1 MRRVQTGSDPALQW
15 IFRDISERKQLD
27 RMRDDLAAMV
37 YHDLRSPLAN
47 ITSSL
52 DLLDALLPAENS
64 EDTRQVFEIAQR
76 AVARLQR
83 MINSPKVLKLQ

>member
-1 MRRVQTGSDPALQW
+1 
-15 IFRDISERKQLD
+15 
-27 RMRDDLAAMV
+27 MV

-83 MINSPKVLKLQ
+83 MINSCWISTGWNPTEPGELNPARYQRLDS